1 MTATVTQLPVRQP
14 QPDPDSDSDS
24 ETSAFLSLLSAAF
37 RAEGRRLAYEE
48 MGIPQPPRS
57 RSSVLAFTGPAS

>member
-1 MTATVTQLPVRQP
+1 MTATVTQLPARQP
-14 QPDPDSDSDS
+14 EPAPDP
-24 ETSAFLSLLSAAF
+24 ETASIMSVIYDAAL
-37 RAEGRRLAYEE
+37 AEGMRRAYEE